1 MLSRLRAALLASLQD
16 RGAHSRW
23 VLVAALVGMFSTTFP
38 STILAVSL
46 KGIAADFG
54 VSDTTMAWLIS
65 APLLFSAM
73 ALPLLGK
80 LGDLHGHRRVFL
92 AGFAAATLTTAA
104 TAVAWS
110 AWSLIGLRTLSSIV
124 GAATQ
129 PSSLALIFLVVPR
142 HARARA
148 VGWWSMTAAGAP
160 ALGLAVG
167 GPLVELLGWRV
178 LFVLQAGL
186 SLVAVV
192 FAWLVLTETPTRK
205 VRFDLVGAAT
215 LTVGVTGLMIALSR
229 LRDEPVSSP
238 WIWGCALAGAL
249 ALAAFVAVE
258 RRVAARSLDPSA
270 NVAPLLP
277 LELFRLR
284 NFSAPI
290 AANALQGA
298 GYMGSFVMAPLVFLG
313 PFAFTVT
320 ATAALMLLR
329 TISLSLGSP
338 LGGRLGEKV
347 GERNAAVTGSSIMTL
362 AFLLLAWGVV
372 RPSVPLA
379 ATGLVLLG
387 LGQGLARPS
396 LLASIASAGPEE
408 HVGIA
413 SATARLTNQVG
424 GSFGITVMT
433 LVYGAFS
440 PRGAALAATAGEPS
454 GASTH
459 PATNGFALAFL
470 VGAAFSTCAVGASS
484 LLESTPIPPEK
495 AVTTPPRELV

>member
-1 MLSRLRAALLASLQD
+1 MPHRLRDALHTRLRDHGS
-16 RGAHSRW
+16 HSRW
-23 VLVAALVGMFSTTFP
+23 VLIAALVGMFSTTFP
-38 STILAVSL
+38 TTILAVSL
-46 KGIAADFG
+46 ATIAADFK
-54 VSDTTMAWLIS
+54 VAETTMAWLIS

-92 AGFAAATLTTAA
+92 AGFVAATLTTAA
-104 TAVAWS
+104 TAAAWS

-129 PSSLALIFLVVPR
+129 PSSLALIFLVVPK

-167 GPLVELLGWRV
+167 GPLVEAFGWRV
-178 LFVLQAGL
+178 LFATQAGL
-186 SLVAVV
+186 SLLAVV
-192 FAWLVLTETPTRK
+192 FAWLVLTETPTRR
-205 VRFDLVGAAT
+205 VRFDFAGAAT
-215 LTVGVTGLMIALSR
+215 LTLGVTGLMIALSR
-229 LRDEPVSSP
+229 LRDEPLASP
-238 WIWGCALAGAL
+238 WIWGCALGGAL

-258 RRVAARSLDPSA
+258 RRVAARALDPSSNA
-270 NVAPLLP
+270 SPLLP

-320 ATAALMLLR
+320 ATAGLMLLR

-338 LGGRLGEKV
+338 LGGRLGERV
-347 GERNAAVTGSSIMTL
+347 GERAAAVTGSAIMTL

-372 RPSVPLA
+372 LPSVA
-379 ATGLVLLG
+379 VAGAGLVLLG

-408 HVGIA
+408 HLGIA
-413 SATARLTNQVG
+413 SATARLTAQVG

-433 LVYGAFS
+433 LVYG
-440 PRGAALAATAGEPS
+440 GAVIAATTTVPAAAVAE
-454 GASTH
+454 AAAH
-459 PATNGFALAFL
+459 PATRG
-470 VGAAFSTCAVGASS
+470 
-484 LLESTPIPPEK
+484 
-495 AVTTPPRELV
+495 